1 MMTSE
6 RGSATLSVAGVCV
19 ALSVVATLAL
29 ALGLEVIAV
38 HRAQDSVDR
47 AALAASD
54 VLHGVAAGEPCD
66 MALHILRQEEVSLRS
81 CELESGGVRLEVVVP
96 TTLGDTVVRAR
107 AMVINGGVKTN
118 VVYRD
123 PR

>member
-1 MMTSE
+1 MMISE

-19 ALSVVATLAL
+19 ALSVVAALAL

-38 HRAQDSVDR
+38 HRAQGSVDR

-54 VLHGVAAGEPCD
+54 VLHGVAAGEPCE
-66 MALHILRQEEVSLRS
+66 MALQILRQEEVSLRS
-81 CELESGGVRLEVVVP
+81 CELESGSVRLEVVVP

>member
-1 MMTSE
+1 MTSE

-19 ALSVVATLAL
+19 ALSVVVALAL

-38 HRAQDSVDR
+38 HRAQGSVDR

-66 MALHILRQEEVSLRS
+66 MALQILRQEEASLRS
-81 CELESGGVRLEVVVP
+81 CELESGGVRLEAVVP

>member
-1 MMTSE
+1 MTSE

-19 ALSVVATLAL
+19 ALSVVAALAL
-29 ALGLEVIAV
+29 ALGLEIIAV
-38 HRAQDSVDR
+38 HRAQGSVDR

-54 VLHGVAAGEPCD
+54 VLHGVAAGEPCE
-66 MALHILRQEEVSLRS
+66 MALQILRQEEVSLRS

-96 TTLGDTVVRAR
+96 TALGDTVVRAR

>member
-1 MMTSE
+1 MSNVPQWLARHSRPGAISPVTKKQL
-6 RGSATLSVAGVCV
+6 GPLGD
-19 ALSVVATLAL
+19 VVDDPR
-29 ALGLEVIAV
+29 V
-38 HRAQDSVDR
+38 
-47 AALAASD
+47 SD
-54 VLHGVAAGEPCD
+54 VLRGVAAGEPCD
-66 MALHILRQEEVSLRS
+66 MALQILRQEEVSLRS

>member
-1 MMTSE
+1 MTSE

-19 ALSVVATLAL
+19 ALSVVATLAM

-38 HRAQDSVDR
+38 HRAQGSVDR

-54 VLHGVAAGEPCD
+54 VLHGVAAGVPCE
-66 MALHILRQEEVSLRS
+66 MALHVLRQDELLLRS
-81 CELESGGVRLEVVVP
+81 CELESRGVRLEVVVP

-107 AMVINGGVKTN
+107 ARVINGGVKTN

>member
-1 MMTSE
+1 MTSE

-19 ALSVVATLAL
+19 ALSVVAAMAL

-38 HRAQDSVDR
+38 HRAQGSVDR

-54 VLHGVAAGEPCD
+54 VLHGVAAGVPCE
-66 MALHILRQEEVSLRS
+66 MALHVLRQDELLLRS
-81 CELESGGVRLEVVVP
+81 CELESRGVRLEVVVP
-96 TTLGDTVVRAR
+96 TALGDTVVRAR

>member
-1 MMTSE
+1 MISE

-19 ALSVVATLAL
+19 ALSVVAALAL

-38 HRAQDSVDR
+38 HRAQGSVDR

-54 VLHGVAAGEPCD
+54 VLHGVAAGEPCE
-66 MALHILRQEEVSLRS
+66 MALQILRQEEVSLRS
-81 CELESGGVRLEVVVP
+81 CELESGSVRLEVVVP

>member
-1 MMTSE
+1 MTSE

-19 ALSVVATLAL
+19 ALSVVAALAL

-38 HRAQDSVDR
+38 HRAQGSVDR
-47 AALAASD
+47 AALATSD
-54 VLHGVAAGEPCD
+54 VLHGVAGGEPCD
-66 MALHILRQEEVSLRS
+66 MALQILRQEEVSLRS
-81 CELESGGVRLEVVVP
+81 CELESGGVRLEGVVS

>member
-1 MMTSE
+1 
-6 RGSATLSVAGVCV
+6 VCV
-19 ALSVVATLAL
+19 ALSVVAALAL

-38 HRAQDSVDR
+38 HRAQGSVDR
-47 AALAASD
+47 ATLAASD
-54 VLHGVAAGEPCD
+54 VLHGVAAGEPCE
-66 MALHILRQEEVSLRS
+66 MALQILRQEEVSLRS

>member
-1 MMTSE
+1 MTSE

-19 ALSVVATLAL
+19 ALSVVAALAL

-38 HRAQDSVDR
+38 HRAQGSVDR

-54 VLHGVAAGEPCD
+54 VLHGVAAGEPCE
-66 MALHILRQEEVSLRS
+66 MALQILRQEEVSLRS
-81 CELESGGVRLEVVVP
+81 CELESGSVRLEVVVP